1 METLTDTPSAMPI
14 RKTNRVR
21 EHALLREREQNG
33 VLRDV
38 RAAWQSLLGRG
49 PLQPD
54 LIEPLL
60 LLSNVRQFAPGQ
72 PVLSRREIARNLLLL
87 VSGDVG
93 LGLSTP
99 GAPFR
104 IERSLRGPAWLDLS
118 SAWLECHPAMDGMTL
133 GNAVI
138 AHVSR
143 SAYQSLMARQ
153 PELARRTVVCLAEQ
167 LHAATGVTQ
176 DLMHKDAQA
185 RLATWLLRRHAS
197 EGAAG
202 RIALH
207 ERKRDIA
214 SQLAVTPETLS
225 RLLKQ
230 FSDDALLE
238 VHGYSIALLDIPG
251 LRARAASDDAAA
263 EEVALPGSQPTGAAG
278 NAEGK
283 AQAAST

>member
-1 METLTDTPSAMPI
+1 METLTDTLSAMPT

-21 EHALLREREQNG
+21 EHALLRERTQDG
-33 VLRDV
+33 TLRDV
-38 RAAWQSLLGRG
+38 RAAWQSLLGRT
-49 PLQPD
+49 PLLPD
-54 LIEPLL
+54 LLEPLL
-60 LLSNVRQFAPGQ
+60 LLSNMRQYAPGQ
-72 PVLSRREIARNLLLL
+72 QVLSRNEIARNLLLL

-93 LGLSTP
+93 LGLSVP

-118 SAWLECHPAMDGMTL
+118 SAWLECHPAVDGVAL
-133 GNAVI
+133 GNAVVVNV
-138 AHVSR
+138 AR
-143 SAYQSLMARQ
+143 SAYQSLMARH

-185 RLATWLLRRHAS
+185 RLATWLLRRHES
-197 EGAAG
+197 EGAPG

-230 FSDDALLE
+230 FSDDGLLE
-238 VHGYSIALLDIPG
+238 VHGYSIALLDVPG
-251 LRARAASDDAAA
+251 LKARVASDDASAA
-263 EEVALPGSQPTGAAG
+263 DASATPGSALSAG
-278 NAEGK
+278 P
-283 AQAAST
+283 QAAST